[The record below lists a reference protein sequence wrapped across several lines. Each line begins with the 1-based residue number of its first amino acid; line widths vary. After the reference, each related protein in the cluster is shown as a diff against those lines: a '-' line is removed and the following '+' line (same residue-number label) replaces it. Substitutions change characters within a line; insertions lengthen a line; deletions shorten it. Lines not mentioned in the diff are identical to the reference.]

1 MTGQDVLTGGFTGA
15 LFGGF
20 LCASSILGLKTL
32 INFDSYTAKIKKGEE
47 LNVVE
52 RKKFN
57 TIS

>member
-32 INFDSYTAKIKKGEE
+32 INFDSYTAKIKKEK
-47 LNVVE
+47 N
-52 RKKFN
+52 
-57 TIS
+57 